1 MVPVPELE
9 SATEL
14 ESILEPA
21 LAALPEIEPALA
33 PGPMPVP
40 RSKSVARLA
49 SAATQDPVLEAT
61 LAALSVSA
69 PELQPARAPALEL
82 PFSPLITFLKD
93 FLFPIHILYG
103 LLDFTVCENLPFN
116 HF

>member
-14 ESILEPA
+14 ESILEQA

-49 SAATQDPVLEAT
+49 SAVTQDPVLEAT

-82 PFSPLITFLKD
+82 PFSPLIILKD